1 MKENKLNLRWVST
14 SDYNYCSVVE
24 IIENILRENSPPPLE
39 YYRCEKCRTLFV
51 EGRKNLCK
59 RCYIRKYGEWRNNE
73 QRETN

>member
-14 SDYNYCSVVE
+14 SDYNCTPIVE
-24 IIENILRENSPPPLE
+24 IIENLLRSTPPLE
-39 YYRCEKCRTLFV
+39 YNRCEKCRTLFE
-51 EGRKNLCK
+51 EGKKNLCK